1 MSSGADWG
9 LRFVLALAISTLTIS
24 SVSADLTAIHPAQ
37 GELLPDL
44 VPASASVSPS
54 LAQEGD
60 VLQVS
65 VTVENRGLGPAAS
78 ATVGLIDLRPNGDV
92 VPIGRTPL
100 SGPLAPGASTSVTL
114 PAFVAAVGGQ
124 HTLMIRIEDVMPDE
138 TNRDNDVLSMQ
149 VLIQPSSAPP
159 PPFPSAGGLRVA
171 IFEDLRF
178 LTLLGVIVIVLVAAL
193 AILPFRRRE
202 DVDLLPPPPDPPDEI
217 PPPLWP
223 P

>member
-9 LRFVLALAISTLTIS
+9 LRFVLALAIGTMTIS
-24 SVSADLTAIHPAQ
+24 SVSADLAAIHPAQ

-44 VPASASVSPS
+44 VPASMSVSPS

-60 VLQVS
+60 VLQIS

-100 SGPLAPGASTSVTL
+100 SSPLAPGASAYVAM
-114 PAFVAAVGGQ
+114 PAFVAAVAGQ
-124 HTLMIRIEDVMPDE
+124 HTLMIRVEDVMPDE
-138 TNRDNDVLSMQ
+138 ANRDNDVLSIP
-149 VLIQPSSAPP
+149 IQIQSSAAPP
-159 PPFPSAGGLRVA
+159 PPLPSAGGLRVA

-193 AILPFRRRE
+193 ATLPFRRRE
-202 DVDLLPPPPDPPDEI
+202 DVELMPPPPDPPDEI